1 MEEAHMAQP
10 GTPTIRT
17 TTPAPRETW
26 QHLVTVSASAVP
38 SQTPAWLDAVCAHG
52 PWEDASRL
60 YETVD
65 GRALVLPMVRRRR
78 RPHGLAGE
86 HSMPSTWGT
95 GGLLSADPLR
105 SQDVAAVVADLRAGR
120 ALRTTVRPDFEQT
133 PLWAPLARAAGAQ
146 ESPVVHHVLDL
157 DREFEHV
164 WAGFSSAARRAVR
177 KAEKEQVTVEK
188 RNDEAAVLEFYR
200 LYEGWVDHR
209 ARQRSMPLPVA
220 RRMGRAEEPLPRLLT
235 LSRSLGKAFTVWL
248 ARLDGVAVAAM
259 ITLVQGEAA
268 LAWRITSDRE
278 VADRVRAVDLLHR
291 RAIEFATLRG
301 CRYYNMGDSGGVESL
316 MRYKARFGAT
326 PRELVGYRFE
336 RLPVSAVTGPL
347 SSLRHRAERAALDAA
362 GRLRRSG

>member
-1 MEEAHMAQP
+1 MHMAEP
-10 GTPTIRT
+10 GATTVRM

-26 QHLVTVSASAVP
+26 QQLVAATASAVP

-65 GRALVLPMVRRRR
+65 GRVLVLPMVRRRR
-78 RPHGLAGE
+78 LPHGLAGE

-95 GGLLSADPLR
+95 GGLLSADPVR
-105 SQDVAAVVADLRAGR
+105 PEDVAAVVADLCASR
-120 ALRTTVRPDFEQT
+120 ALRTTVRPDFRQT

-146 ESPVVHHVLDL
+146 EFPVVHHVLDL
-157 DREFEHV
+157 DRHFDQV
-164 WAGFSSAARRAVR
+164 WAGFSSSARRAVR
-177 KAEKEQVTVEK
+177 KAEKEHVTVEQC
-188 RNDEAAVLEFYR
+188 NDRAAVLEFYR
-200 LYEGWVDHR
+200 LYEGWIDHR
-209 ARQRSMPLPVA
+209 ARQRGMPLPVA

-235 LSRSLGKAFTVWL
+235 LSDALGKAFTVWL

-259 ITLVQGEAA
+259 ITLVQGDVA

-291 RAIEFATLRG
+291 HAIEFATLHG

-347 SSLRHRAERAALDAA
+347 STLRHRTEGAALRAA
-362 GRLRRSG
+362 GRLHRRG